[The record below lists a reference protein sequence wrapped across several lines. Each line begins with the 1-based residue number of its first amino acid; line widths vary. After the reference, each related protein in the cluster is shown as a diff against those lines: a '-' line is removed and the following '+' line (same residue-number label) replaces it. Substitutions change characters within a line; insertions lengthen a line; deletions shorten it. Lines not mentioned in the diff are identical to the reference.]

1 MTGREIR
8 VAGLAAALGLAT
20 IPLIAA
26 CSLLF
31 PTNPF
36 RSPVP
41 GPRDGELVA
50 VPTAPPLV
58 PDENGAVICNSA
70 LMSGVL
76 VSHSEWGITVGGGA
90 GEPLPVFW
98 PNGYV
103 GRIVGDRVELLDRG
117 RRVVART
124 GDRIE
129 AGGGLTTIN
138 GVEGFGICPG
148 TIEVQPAEP

>member
-1 MTGREIR
+1 MTGRHIR
-8 VAGLAAALGLAT
+8 VAGLAAALGIAM
-20 IPLIAA
+20 IPLMAA

-36 RSPVP
+36 SSPVP

-58 PDENGAVICNSA
+58 PDENGAVICLGA
-70 LMSGVL
+70 LLSGVL
-76 VSHSEWGITVGGGA
+76 VSHPEWGITVGGGA
-90 GEPLPVFW
+90 GEPPPVFW
-98 PNGYV
+98 PNGFV
-103 GRIVGDRVELLDRG
+103 GRIVGDRIELLDRE

-129 AGGGLTTIN
+129 AGGGGTTID
-138 GVEGFGICPG
+138 GVVGFGVCPG